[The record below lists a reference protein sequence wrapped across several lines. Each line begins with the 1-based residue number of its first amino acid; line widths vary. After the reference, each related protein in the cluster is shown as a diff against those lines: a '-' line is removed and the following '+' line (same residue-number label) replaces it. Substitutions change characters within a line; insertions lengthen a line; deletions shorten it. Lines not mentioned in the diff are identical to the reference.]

1 MSTRIIGKKRCT
13 CEHEDQVYHDQFVVM
28 NKRSTTKDSGRNREG
43 IIFLI
48 DHGASFRVVEL
59 VWEDLVQGVELGSLL
74 LDVDYMVGEKQL
86 HF

>member
-1 MSTRIIGKKRCT
+1 MSTRIIGKKDALVSMRIKFIT
-13 CEHEDQVYHDQFVVM
+13 INIVVM

-43 IIFLI
+43 IIFL

-59 VWEDLVQGVELGSLL
+59 VWEDLVRGVELGSLL
-74 LDVDYMVGEKQL
+74 LDVDHMAGEKQS

>member
-1 MSTRIIGKKRCT
+1 MRIKFIT
-13 CEHEDQVYHDQFVVM
+13 ISIVVM

-59 VWEDLVQGVELGSLL
+59 VWEDLVEGVELGSLL
-74 LDVDYMVGEKQL
+74 LDVDYMAGEKQL

>member
-1 MSTRIIGKKRCT
+1 MSTRIIGKKDALVSMRIKFIT
-13 CEHEDQVYHDQFVVM
+13 INIVVM

-59 VWEDLVQGVELGSLL
+59 VWEDLVEGVELGSLL
-74 LDVDYMVGEKQL
+74 LDVDYMAREK
-86 HF
+86 